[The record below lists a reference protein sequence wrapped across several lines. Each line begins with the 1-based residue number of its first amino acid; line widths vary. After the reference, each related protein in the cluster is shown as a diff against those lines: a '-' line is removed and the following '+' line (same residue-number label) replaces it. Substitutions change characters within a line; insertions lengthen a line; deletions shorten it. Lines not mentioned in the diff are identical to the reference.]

1 MSKFKIFNKIKIIIS
16 IIIVITLC
24 TSCNNYVTNKEQENI
39 LDNNKDNIKDYEHI
53 ANIPDA
59 YIIDLTKANLSVKV
73 FDNYYIE
80 LQATKENMSY
90 WFPNYYLGLD
100 QILYTVAYEP
110 SDSAGGFPYV
120 GLYSKNIETGKEE
133 IIREVSQT
141 KIFDLCSISSYAYWY
156 EQKIDDDN
164 DRIIKMDL
172 KNGEINEI
180 ISFQNNERN
189 NYGDNIKLSVAEEFL
204 IIWKKPEDDK
214 LQADNNLFLYNHITN
229 KFFELSFKDI
239 VSKET
244 SELIY
249 TTAPHV
255 DNNYITFFS
264 KNTRN
269 ELFVNRYDLK
279 TKEKLAVLVIGNIA
293 PYVQQ
298 NIENT
303 IYECPSIY
311 MSSKDW
317 ICWVDQG
324 STRKIVLYNIENK
337 KTYSINKD
345 YSIDTIN
352 SVLLKD
358 NLLYINADTP
368 KCKIFKVEL
377 DGKVGEVGLK
387 SNIKVQA
394 YTSLTEG
401 LDMYSSYFQVQEG
414 GKVCLY
420 SYVTSSNGYRD
431 RKNIYMLE

>member
-1 MSKFKIFNKIKIIIS
+1 MSKFRIFNKIKIIIS
-16 IIIVITLC
+16 IIIVIILC
-24 TSCNNYVTNKEQENI
+24 TSCNNYLTNKHQKNT
-39 LDNNKDNIKDYEHI
+39 LNNNKDNIKNYEHI

-59 YIIDLTKANLSVKV
+59 YIIDLTKANLSDKV

-80 LQATKENMSY
+80 LQAEKENMSY
-90 WFPNYYLGLD
+90 WFPNYYLGFD
-100 QILYTVAYEP
+100 HVLYTVAYEP
-110 SDSAGGFPYV
+110 SDSAGSFPYV
-120 GLYSKNIETGKEE
+120 GLYSKNIKTGKEE
-133 IIREVSQT
+133 TIKEVSQT

-164 DRIIKMDL
+164 VRIIKMDL
-172 KNGEINEI
+172 KNGETNEI
-180 ISFQNNERN
+180 ISFQNNEKN
-189 NYGDNIKLSVAEEFL
+189 NYEDNIKLSVTEEFL
-204 IIWKKPEDDK
+204 IIWNKPEDDK
-214 LQADNNLFLYNHITN
+214 LQVNNNLLLYNHITN
-229 KFFELSFKDI
+229 KFFELSYKDI

-244 SELIY
+244 GELIY

-255 DNNYITFFS
+255 DNNYLTFFS

-279 TKEKLAVLVIGNIA
+279 TKEKLAILVIGNIA
-293 PYVQQ
+293 PYIQQ

-303 IYECPSIY
+303 IYECPLVY

-324 STRKIVLYNIENK
+324 SKRKIVLYNIENK

-358 NLLYINADTP
+358 NMIYINVDAP

-377 DGKVGEVGLK
+377 DSDASEIGLK
-387 SNIKVQA
+387 SNMKIQGF
-394 YTSLTEG
+394 TSLTEG
-401 LDMYSSYFQVQEG
+401 LDMYSSYFQIQEG

-420 SYVTSSNGYRD
+420 SYSSSTKGYKD
-431 RKNIYMLE
+431 RKNLYMLE